1 MEHENSN
8 KQETA
13 NSDLCAVVRSV
24 VWKPTN
30 QLRWYKRIIDEGRY
44 KKVLQQLW
52 LGDLGEESWI
62 DVPEVGKKL
71 VN

>member
-1 MEHENSN
+1 MEHGNLNYS
-8 KQETA
+8 ETA
-13 NSDLCAVVRSV
+13 NSDLGAVVRSV

-62 DVPEVGKKL
+62 DVPEVG
-71 VN
+71 

>member
-1 MEHENSN
+1 MEHGNLNYS
-8 KQETA
+8 ETA
-13 NSDLCAVVRSV
+13 NSDLGAVVRSV

>member
-1 MEHENSN
+1 MEHGNLNYS
-8 KQETA
+8 ETA
-13 NSDLCAVVRSV
+13 NSDLGAVVRSV

-30 QLRWYKRIIDEGRY
+30 QLRWYKRMIDEGRY

-62 DVPEVGKKL
+62 DVPEVG
-71 VN
+71 

>member
-1 MEHENSN
+1 MEHGNLNYS
-8 KQETA
+8 ETA
-13 NSDLCAVVRSV
+13 NNDLGAVVRSV

-62 DVPEVGKKL
+62 DVPEVG
-71 VN
+71 

>member
-1 MEHENSN
+1 MEHGNLNYS
-8 KQETA
+8 ETA
-13 NSDLCAVVRSV
+13 NSDLGAVVRSV

-30 QLRWYKRIIDEGRY
+30 QLRWYKLMIDEGRY

-62 DVPEVGKKL
+62 DVPEVG
-71 VN
+71 

>member
-1 MEHENSN
+1 MENENLN
-8 KQETA
+8 TEETA
-13 NSDLCAVVRSV
+13 NSDLGAVVRSV

-62 DVPEVGKKL
+62 DVPEVG
-71 VN
+71 